1 MEVKTVAESRQSKDV
16 VYAAA
21 QGREYLRGAL
31 EGKTPQWV
39 RQFAGMVDD
48 RETLDLLNYLCSIW
62 KPRHTAAPSNFL
74 DTRLAEEILTS
85 AHTRSIDEAY
95 REGNVSQLQG
105 MVGLTKN
112 SGDATDAL
120 AEIVRRLSQ
129 EGTIAVVTGPPGAG
143 KTSATVDI
151 ARAWGAWTGGQMYGV
166 TTWDGF
172 DRVVSSDLEM
182 LEEMASHKK
191 PSLGVLD
198 ETMQELTG
206 RGADVEKAEVFATRA
221 SLIRK
226 KESEH
231 GPHPKRG
238 SLLLVSHV
246 WGRMN
251 KPTRE
256 MTTLVIQKPSRNDP
270 GKVVLWESEGGE
282 DTREKIGEF
291 TGLTDTR
298 ERFPEHEASS
308 FRIVLEDE
316 EDVDDGPSAE
326 EVAKQTYIETAI
338 RAAKPWTDD
347 AGMNY
352 RDIADTSGNGEESNG
367 LVPYGK
373 SWVGDRVREWKD
385 GQHRDLVDDP
395 RGETA

>member
-1 MEVKTVAESRQSKDV
+1 MSSSNANSKDV

-21 QGREYLRGAL
+21 QGREYLRGQL
-31 EGKTPQWV
+31 EGKTPQYV
-39 RQFAGMVDD
+39 RVFAGLVDD
-48 RETLDLLNYLCSIW
+48 SDTLDLLNYLCSIW
-62 KPRHTAAPSNFL
+62 DPVVDESAENFL
-74 DTRLAEEILTS
+74 DTRLADEILTS
-85 AHTRSIDEAY
+85 AHTRSVDDAY

-112 SGDATDAL
+112 TGDATDAL

-151 ARAWGAWTGGQMYGV
+151 ARAWGAWTGGALYGV
-166 TTWDGF
+166 TSWDGF
-172 DRVVSSDLEM
+172 DKIVSSDLEM
-182 LEEMASHKK
+182 LEAMASHSR

-206 RGADVEKAEVFATRA
+206 RGADVEKAEVFADRA

-226 KESEH
+226 KEREH
-231 GPHPKRG
+231 GPHPKKG

-256 MTTLVIQKPSRNDP
+256 MTTLVIQKPSRSDP
-270 GKVVLWESEGGE
+270 GKVVIYESEGGE

-291 TGLTDTR
+291 TGLTDSR
-298 ERFPEHEASS
+298 ETFPEHEASS
-308 FRIVLEDE
+308 FRIITDDDADE
-316 EDVDDGPSAE
+316 DDGPSMD
-326 EVAKQTYIETAI
+326 EVRKQEQTKTVI
-338 RAAKPWTDD
+338 RRKLAGDTNKDAAKMVDYSR
-347 AGMNY
+347 G
-352 RDIADTSGNGEESNG
+352 
-367 LVPYGK
+367 
-373 SWVGDRVREWKD
+373 WVSDRWMEWKE
-385 GQHRDLVDDP
+385 GQHRDLVDWPNDLDNLP
-395 RGETA
+395 ERIANELEEYA